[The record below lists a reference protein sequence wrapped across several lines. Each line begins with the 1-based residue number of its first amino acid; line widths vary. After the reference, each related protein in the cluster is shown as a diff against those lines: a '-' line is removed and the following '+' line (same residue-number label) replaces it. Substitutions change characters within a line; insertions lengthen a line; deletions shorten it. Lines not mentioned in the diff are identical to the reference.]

1 MTLPFPQLQIKMLNV
16 ISSVLMLAACHA
28 TSAFAQVLSASACAC
43 LEGLG
48 ADIGI
53 SGDVQYSASTV
64 SAHAL
69 NLTGVEGTN
78 DIEICRIEGSMAY
91 GAEKNNTLH
100 FEVWLPESSAYKGR
114 YLSVGE
120 LHSLLFLIFRSH
132 G

>member
-1 MTLPFPQLQIKMLNV
+1 MFNV
-16 ISSVLMLAACHA
+16 IGSVLVLAAYHA
-28 TSAFAQVLSASACAC
+28 TSAFAQVLNASACAY
-43 LEGLG
+43 LGGLG

-53 SGDVQYSASTV
+53 SADVQYSASTV

-78 DIEICRIEGSMAY
+78 DIEICRIEGSIAY

-100 FEVWLPESSAYKGR
+100 FEVWLPESSGYNGR

-120 LHSLLFLIFRSH
+120 LDSLVFRIFKSYH
-132 G
+132 